1 MTIWRIDPY
10 SAELSETEG
19 LRHAVDTVAAGDL
32 VAVPTETVYG
42 LAADATNPLACA
54 KIYAA
59 KGRPSFNPLISHF
72 ADTASARIHAVF
84 DKRAEALAEAFWPG
98 PLTLV
103 LPRCEGSAICDL
115 VTAGLDSVAVRVPDS
130 PVMQMLSQVT
140 GRPLAAPSANRSG
153 RISPTTA
160 AAVEEDLGDAV
171 PVILDAGPTRVGVES
186 TIIALIDEEARLLRP
201 GGIAREEAER
211 VLGGPLSGPTGSRGD
226 APAAPGMLLSHYAP
240 RARVRLNAMS
250 IAPGE
255 AYLGFGPVP
264 EIIAKTTSPRLNLSE
279 TGDLAEAA
287 AHLFSQLRAL
297 DASGAPSI
305 AVAPIP
311 NTGLGEALNDRLSRA
326 AADRT
331 GAGARSG

>member
-1 MTIWRIDPY
+1 MTIWRIDAKL
-10 SAELSETEG
+10 AELSETEG
-19 LRHAVDTVAAGDL
+19 FRHACSTIVAGDL

-54 KIYAA
+54 KIYSA

-72 ADTASARIHAVF
+72 SNTTDARIHGLF
-84 DKRAEALAEAFWPG
+84 DARAEALAEAFWPG

-103 LPRCEGSAICDL
+103 LPRREGSTICDL
-115 VTAGLDSVAVRVPDS
+115 VTAGLDSVALRVPDS
-130 PVMQMLSQVT
+130 PVMQALSQAT

-160 AAVEEDLGDAV
+160 KAVDEDLGDAV

-186 TIIALIDEEARLLRP
+186 TIIALIDKEARLLRP

-211 VLGGPLSGPTGSRGD
+211 VLGGPLCGPTGSRGD

-240 RARVRLNAMS
+240 RAKVRLDAHS
-250 IAPGE
+250 ITPGE

-264 EIIAKTTSPRLNLSE
+264 EAICEIAGARLSLSE

-287 AHLFSQLRAL
+287 AHLFSHLRAL

-311 NTGLGEALNDRLSRA
+311 NTGLGEAINDRLSRA

-331 GAGARSG
+331 GAGARTD